1 MSSIRN
7 RRPDPKLTNYLPPY
21 AKGGGYHSFSHGDQI
36 TKHDVAKV
44 RMDDLGSSEHLR
56 YRTQDTHPVTQSW
69 RVTNE
74 HQGVGVLMIEDIE
87 ELVFDPPEVGV
98 QGLSLFF
105 GKGALEV
112 NSISLGLNTS
122 LAEFG
127 APKRRIYALLV
138 LAHFA
143 GGGADGGEA
152 ASIADGRCS
161 RDIFLKFGGYNFV
174 GLCLSS
180 PTIGYMFF
188 SSEGCLSCCDNPQN

>member
-1 MSSIRN
+1 MQR
-7 RRPDPKLTNYLPPY
+7 
-21 AKGGGYHSFSHGDQI
+21 GGGDYHSFSHSDQI
-36 TKHDVAKV
+36 RKHDEAKV
-44 RMDDLGSSEHLR
+44 RMGDLGSSEHLR

-74 HQGVGVLMIEDIE
+74 RKGVRVLMIEDIE

-105 GKGALEV
+105 GKSALEV

-122 LAEFG
+122 RAEFG

-143 GGGADGGEA
+143 GGGADGGGA

-161 RDIFLKFGGYNFV
+161 RDRFLKFGGYNFV
-174 GLCLSS
+174 GLSFQALRLV
-180 PTIGYMFF
+180 TGFF
-188 SSEGCLSCCDNPQN
+188 R

>member
-1 MSSIRN
+1 V
-7 RRPDPKLTNYLPPY
+7 
-21 AKGGGYHSFSHGDQI
+21 GGNYHSFSHGDQI
-36 TKHDVAKV
+36 TKHDVANV
-44 RMDDLGSSEHLR
+44 RMDDVGSSEHLR
-56 YRTQDTHPVTQSW
+56 YRTQDAHPVTQSL
-69 RVTNE
+69 RLTNE
-74 HQGVGVLMIEDIE
+74 DEGVRVLMIEDSE

-127 APKRRIYALLV
+127 APKRRIYALLILV
-138 LAHFA
+138 HFS

-152 ASIADGRCS
+152 ASIAGGRCS
-161 RDIFLKFGGYNFV
+161 RDRFLKFGGCNFV

-180 PTIGYMFF
+180 PI
-188 SSEGCLSCCDNPQN
+188 